1 MYINAIIL
9 LLRRYFKYIPINWF
23 FNLGGRLVYWIPV
36 IRQEYKVG
44 VQKQCPSNLDYFL
57 LSMYDF
63 NEL

>member
-44 VQKQCPSNLDYFL
+44 VQCPSNLDYFL